1 LFRLDADGDQ
11 VRQHPCPAGAA
22 DAVLLA
28 DAEAGAFEQCPHLR
42 GRRVVYRVESI
53 GGQPM
58 QGERLPPT
66 QGRHRQ
72 QTASSQHPAE
82 LAQRGGL
89 VEEVEQRAVLER

>member
-1 LFRLDADGDQ
+1 
-11 VRQHPCPAGAA
+11 
-22 DAVLLA
+22 
-28 DAEAGAFEQCPHLR
+28 
-42 GRRVVYRVESI
+42 VYRVESI

-89 VEEVEQRAVLER
+89 VEEVKQRAVLER

>member
-1 LFRLDADGDQ
+1 
-11 VRQHPCPAGAA
+11 
-22 DAVLLA
+22 
-28 DAEAGAFEQCPHLR
+28 
-42 GRRVVYRVESI
+42 
-53 GGQPM
+53 M

-89 VEEVEQRAVLER
+89 VEEVKPVPQAMSATLRAPLCFSAAITSFCAGRYTHC